1 MTNLNTPQTTS
12 HAGLIGLG
20 IYRPSRVVPNSEIVD
35 AINSSDEWIRE
46 RSGIIERRF
55 ASADETAASM
65 GAIAAKNALLDA
77 KVSAD
82 QIDVVLVATFS
93 HRYQT
98 PSAAAEIA
106 ATIGA
111 NNASAFDISAAC
123 AGFCYGVGIADGL
136 VRSGNAKNVL
146 VIGTEKLSDIID
158 MTDRGT
164 AFIFA
169 DGAGAVVVSKTDKQ
183 GISPTIWGA
192 DGNAREAI
200 IMQPDSVTAGKEGVP
215 SLLTMQGQAVFR
227 WAVGSMGDVCHKA
240 LDASGLT
247 AEELKAF
254 VPHQANIR
262 ITDAIVKRF
271 NFPQSVVIAKD
282 IETAGN
288 TSAASIPLALH
299 ALREAGQVKK
309 GDPFLMVGFGAGLAF
324 ASQVALVP

>member
-1 MTNLNTPQTTS
+1 MNELKTPAAVS

-20 IYRPSRVVPNSEIVD
+20 VYRPERIVPNSEIVE
-35 AINSSDEWIRE
+35 AIDSSDEWIQE

-55 ASADETAASM
+55 AGPNETAASM
-65 GAIAAKNALLDA
+65 GAIAAQNALTDA
-77 KVSAD
+77 GLSAE

-98 PSAAAEIA
+98 PSAAVEVA

-111 NNASAFDISAAC
+111 TNASAFDISAAC
-123 AGFCYGVGIADGL
+123 AGFCYGIGLADAM
-136 VRSGNAKNVL
+136 VRAGTAKYIL
-146 VIGTEKLSDIID
+146 VIGTEKLSDIVN
-158 MTDRGT
+158 MSDRGT

-169 DGAGAVVVSKTDKQ
+169 DGAGAVVVGPTQKQ
-183 GISPTIWGA
+183 GIGPTIWGA

-200 IMQPDSVTAGKEGVP
+200 IMEPDLVTAGKQGVP

-227 WAVGSMGDVCHKA
+227 WAVGSMGEVCQRA
-240 LDASGLT
+240 LDAAGMT
-247 AEELKAF
+247 PNDLKAF

-271 NFPQSVVIAKD
+271 NFPQSVVVAKD
-282 IETAGN
+282 IQTAGN

-299 ALREAGQVKK
+299 ALRESGQIKK
-309 GDPFLMVGFGAGLAF
+309 GDSFLMVGFGAGLAY

>member
-1 MTNLNTPQTTS
+1 MTNLKTPQTTS

-20 IYRPSRVVPNSEIVD
+20 IYRPSRVVPNSEIID
-35 AINSSDEWIRE
+35 AIDSSDEWIRE

-65 GAIAAKNALLDA
+65 GAIAAKNALVDA

-98 PSAAAEIA
+98 PSAAAEIS

-123 AGFCYGVGIADGL
+123 AGFCYGIGIADAL
-136 VRSGNAKNVL
+136 VRAGSAKNVL

-169 DGAGAVVVSKTDKQ
+169 DGAGAVVVSKTDEQ

-240 LDASGLT
+240 LDASGIT
-247 AEELKAF
+247 ADELKAF

>member
-1 MTNLNTPQTTS
+1 MTKLKTPAPTS

-20 IYRPSRVVPNSEIVD
+20 VYRPSRVVPNSEIVD
-35 AINSSDEWIRE
+35 AIDSSDEWIRE

-55 ASADETAASM
+55 AGPAETAASM
-65 GAIAAKNALLDA
+65 GAAAAKNAIADA
-77 KVSAD
+77 GLTVE

-98 PSAAAEIA
+98 PSAAVEVAAEI
-106 ATIGA
+106 GA
-111 NNASAFDISAAC
+111 VNASAFDISAAC
-123 AGFCYGVGIADGL
+123 AGFCYGIGLADAL
-136 VRSGNAKNVL
+136 IRAGNAKNIL
-146 VIGTEKLSDIID
+146 VIGSEKLSDITN
-158 MTDRGT
+158 MSDRGT

-169 DGAGAVVVSKTDKQ
+169 DGAGAVVVGPTQEQ
-183 GISPTIWGA
+183 GIGPTIWGA
-192 DGNAREAI
+192 DGTAREAI
-200 IMQPDSVTAGKEGVP
+200 IMEPDLVTAGKQGVP

-227 WAVGSMGDVCHKA
+227 WAVGSMGDVCQRA
-240 LDASGLT
+240 LDA
-247 AEELKAF
+247 AEIETSDLKAF

-271 NFPQSVVIAKD
+271 NFPDSVVIAKD
-282 IETAGN
+282 IQTAGN

>member
-1 MTNLNTPQTTS
+1 MTNLNTPQTNS

-20 IYRPSRVVPNSEIVD
+20 IYRPSKVVPNSEIVD
-35 AINSSDEWIRE
+35 AIDSSDEWIRE

-65 GAIAAKNALLDA
+65 GAIAAKNALVDA
-77 KVSAD
+77 KLSAD

-98 PSAAAEIA
+98 PSAAAEVA

-123 AGFCYGVGIADGL
+123 AGFCYGIGIADAL
-136 VRSGNAKNVL
+136 VRAGSAKNVL

-183 GISPTIWGA
+183 GISPTVWGA

-227 WAVGSMGDVCHKA
+227 WAVGSMGDVCHQA
-240 LDASGLT
+240 LEASGLT
-247 AEELKAF
+247 ADELKAF

>member
-1 MTNLNTPQTTS
+1 MSQITTPAQNQ

-35 AINSSDEWIRE
+35 AIESSDEWIRE

-55 ASADETAASM
+55 AAADETAASM
-65 GAIAAKNALLDA
+65 GAIAAKNALIDA
-77 KVSAD
+77 GISAD
-82 QIDVVLVATFS
+82 EIDVVLVATFS

-111 NNASAFDISAAC
+111 DQASAFDISAAC
-123 AGFCYGVGIADGL
+123 AGFCYGIGVADSL

-146 VIGTEKLSDIID
+146 VIGTEKLSDIIN
-158 MTDRGT
+158 MKDRGT

-169 DGAGAVVVSKTDKQ
+169 DGAGAVIVSATKEQ
-183 GISPTIWGA
+183 GISPTVWGA
-192 DGNAREAI
+192 DGNARDAI

-227 WAVGSMGDVCHKA
+227 WAVGSMGEICVQTIEK
-240 LDASGLT
+240 SGLKLSD
-247 AEELKAF
+247 LKAF
-254 VPHQANIR
+254 VPHQANVR
-262 ITDAIVKRF
+262 ITDAIVKRL
-271 NFPQSVVIAKD
+271 NLPDSVIIAKD

-299 ALREAGQVKK
+299 ALREAGKVKK
-309 GDPFLMVGFGAGLAF
+309 GDPFLMIGFGAGLAY

>member
-1 MTNLNTPQTTS
+1 MTNLNTPQTNS

-20 IYRPSRVVPNSEIVD
+20 IYRPSKVVPNSEIVD
-35 AINSSDEWIRE
+35 AIDSSDEWIRE

-65 GAIAAKNALLDA
+65 GAIAAKNALVDA
-77 KVSAD
+77 KLSAD

-98 PSAAAEIA
+98 PSAAAEVA

-123 AGFCYGVGIADGL
+123 AGFCYGIGIADAL
-136 VRSGNAKNVL
+136 VRAGSAKNVL

-183 GISPTIWGA
+183 GISPTVWGA
-192 DGNAREAI
+192 DGNAHEAI

-227 WAVGSMGDVCHKA
+227 WAVGSMGDVCHQA
-240 LDASGLT
+240 LEASGLT
-247 AEELKAF
+247 ADELKAF

>member
-1 MTNLNTPQTTS
+1 MSQLQTPATTQ

-20 IYRPSRVVPNSEIVD
+20 VYRPSRVVPNAEIID
-35 AINSSDEWIRE
+35 AIDSSDEWIRE

-55 ASADETAASM
+55 AAPDETAASM
-65 GAIAAKNALLDA
+65 GAIAAEHALKDAGLNAKD
-77 KVSAD
+77 
-82 QIDVVLVATFS
+82 IDVVLVATFS

-106 ATIGA
+106 AVIGA

-123 AGFCYGVGIADGL
+123 AGFCYGVGIADAL
-136 VRSGNAKNVL
+136 VRAGTAKNIL
-146 VIGTEKLSDIID
+146 VIGTEKLSDIVN
-158 MTDRGT
+158 MSDRGT

-169 DGAGAVVVSKTDKQ
+169 DGAGAVVVSQTNEQ
-183 GISPTIWGA
+183 GIGPTIWGA

-200 IMQPDSVTAGKEGVP
+200 IMEPDLITAGKTGVP

-227 WAVGSMGDVCHKA
+227 WAVGSMGDVCQRA
-240 LDASGLT
+240 LDASGLPLSN
-247 AEELKAF
+247 LKAF

-271 NFPQSVVIAKD
+271 NFPESVVIAKD
-282 IETAGN
+282 IQTAGN